1 MAILRG
7 GGAGGRELQAP
18 DGLDLAGPARDER
31 RRVVVEVRAEIP
43 TALCRG
49 DRVEARTSRP
59 HHGSPLTRPSRGIGT
74 TSVASA
80 AGFIPAATL
89 SSSHQDVATSGYLT
103 DPNHIPEGEQRLRR
117 SRTRDERKPYGFPFV
132 RYPPQSGNRRSCSTR
147 RAPGA
152 YAVLK

>member
-7 GGAGGRELQAP
+7 GGSGGRELRAP

-31 RRVVVEVRAEIP
+31 SRVVVEVRAEIR

-59 HHGSPLTRPSRGIGT
+59 HHGGPLPRPSRGIRQQRPDFASLCPT
-74 TSVASA
+74 VRIERADSASVASA
-80 AGFIPAATL
+80 A
-89 SSSHQDVATSGYLT
+89 
-103 DPNHIPEGEQRLRR
+103 
-117 SRTRDERKPYGFPFV
+117 RKR

>member
-18 DGLDLAGPARDER
+18 DGLDLAGPACDER
-31 RRVVVEVRAEIP
+31 RCVVVEVRAEIR

-59 HHGSPLTRPSRGIGT
+59 HHGRTVTGPRRGIGA
-74 TSVASA
+74 TSVASV

-89 SSSHQDVATSGYLT
+89 SFSHQASRRVAS
-103 DPNHIPEGEQRLRR
+103 
-117 SRTRDERKPYGFPFV
+117 
-132 RYPPQSGNRRSCSTR
+132 
-147 RAPGA
+147 
-152 YAVLK
+152 